1 MKSWTHFD
9 NFGVMPF
16 KYENSTCL
24 PHVGEA
30 SALPLDMAGDHVWS
44 LIGTCTG
51 TNSSVNTQTNSAG
64 SITIVAAVFSRTLT
78 IAADGV
84 TLSN

>member
-1 MKSWTHFD
+1 MKIRVQA

-16 KYENSTCL
+16 KYENFMCQ

-51 TNSSVNTQTNSAG
+51 TNSTVNTQTNSAG
-64 SITIVAAVFSRTLT
+64 SICLVACVFNRTLT
-78 IAADGV
+78 LSIDGV